1 VSIAINNHTYR
12 SSIASMG
19 GKFMVSL
26 SAENREAAGV
36 EGGDEVEVDD
46 AEPRKVT
53 VPPDFSKALKENSKA
68 EKFFEA
74 LSYSNKLRHVL
85 SIEQAKTVETRQR
98 RIEKVVAML
107 AEGRSQLRYAS
118 SERLKK

>member
-1 VSIAINNHTYR
+1 
-12 SSIASMG
+12 MG

-26 SAENREAAGV
+26 SAENRGAAGV
-36 EGGDEVEVDD
+36 EGGDEVEVDIELD

-107 AEGRSQLRYAS
+107 AEGRS
-118 SERLKK
+118 